1 MEPNNFDN
9 DYEYIQNKQFWLN
22 HIDENGEVVANSN
35 LGAKCKVEVISKNN
49 LLRARGYKVD
59 DIGVNVLPVDEV
71 DTSPQDDEFGDGDDN
86 DIVVDVVDDIEITNP
101 SNEELPEEETFNV
114 ESMPFS
120 APIGFNPMTNPMT
133 GTLSPQGQWEWN
145 GVSMTWIAVETQE
158 EETEEEE
165 SSEPI
170 ATNTPDDIIN
180 FGAGG
185 GNY

>member
-1 MEPNNFDN
+1 
-9 DYEYIQNKQFWLN
+9 
-22 HIDENGEVVANSN
+22 
-35 LGAKCKVEVISKNN
+35 
-49 LLRARGYKVD
+49 
-59 DIGVNVLPVDEV
+59 
-71 DTSPQDDEFGDGDDN
+71 
-86 DIVVDVVDDIEITNP
+86 
-101 SNEELPEEETFNV
+101 
-114 ESMPFS
+114 MPFS

-145 GVSMTWIAVETQE
+145 GVSMTWIAVEAQE
-158 EETEEEE
+158 EETEEE